1 MNKKKLS
8 VIMTSYNTKEYISET
23 IESCLNQRLDYP
35 YEIIIGDD
43 GSDDGSI
50 EVIRQY
56 ANRYPDIIRF
66 FVMDRDIHGEFIPS
80 IRVSDLL
87 KKGFE
92 YATGEYLA
100 VIAGDDLYSD
110 MNKFQKQIDFLEDNP
125 EYKSCYTDYEKF
137 YPDGEREYIETYDI
151 SNRPV
156 LWGTEYIHIA
166 CFVFKKDVLDYLLP
180 HFCDDTGLMY
190 SILKAGKTK
199 HIQLNAFAYRQ
210 REKSIM
216 HQVDEV
222 ELNILEILLYEDI
235 VDNGKKGII
244 DSSRFASPM
253 MVLFKKK
260 SLLTQ
265 AKYKK
270 YIEFSRNGKFNFL
283 AGLENYEQKTI
294 VERMRLLGQII
305 KARLDRRILV
315 EVRRWTSV

>member
-1 MNKKKLS
+1 MSIMNKKKLS

-50 EVIRQY
+50 EVIQKY

-80 IRVSDLL
+80 IRVSNLL

-92 YATGEYLA
+92 YSTGEYLA
-100 VIAGDDLYSD
+100 VIACDDLYSD
-110 MNKFQKQIDFLEDNP
+110 MNKFQKQIDFLKDNP

-137 YPDGEREYIETYDI
+137 YPDGEREYIETNDI
-151 SNRPV
+151 GNRPV

-166 CFVFKKDVLDYLLP
+166 CFVFKRDVLSYLLAN
-180 HFCDDTGLMY
+180 FCDDTGLMY

-199 HIQLNAFAYRQ
+199 HIKLNSFAYRQ

-216 HQVDEV
+216 HQADMI
-222 ELNILEILLYEDI
+222 ELNVLEILLYEDI
-235 VDNGKKGII
+235 VSGKNASISDI
-244 DSSRFASPM
+244 SRFAYPM
-253 MVLFKKK
+253 SFLYKNRH
-260 SLLTQ
+260 LLSQ
-265 AKYKK
+265 QKYRK
-270 YIEFSRNGKFNFL
+270 YINFSDEGKIGFLSGLNNF
-283 AGLENYEQKTI
+283 QKCSLIYRIRI
-294 VERMRLLGQII
+294 VARIFEARIIRRMLLIM
-305 KARLDRRILV
+305 K
-315 EVRRWTSV
+315 

>member
-56 ANRYPDIIRF
+56 ADRYPDIIRF
-66 FVMDRDIHGEFIPS
+66 FVMERDIHGEFIPS

-92 YATGEYLA
+92 FATGEYLA
-100 VIAGDDLYSD
+100 VIACDDLYSD
-110 MNKFQKQIDFLEDNP
+110 MNKFQKQIDFLENNP

-137 YPDGEREYIETYDI
+137 YPDGEREYIETNDI
-151 SNRPV
+151 SNRAV

-166 CFVFKKDVLDYLLP
+166 CFVFRRDVLSYLLP
-180 HFCDDTGLMY
+180 NFCDDTGLMY

-199 HIQLNAFAYRQ
+199 HIKLSSFAYRQ

-216 HQVDEV
+216 HQADMI
-222 ELNILEILLYEDI
+222 ELNVLEILLYEDI
-235 VDNGKKGII
+235 VSGNNASISDI
-244 DSSRFASPM
+244 SRFAYPM
-253 MVLFKKK
+253 SFLYKNRH
-260 SLLTQ
+260 LLSQ
-265 AKYKK
+265 QKYRK
-270 YIEFSRNGKFNFL
+270 YINFSDEGKIGFLSGLNNF
-283 AGLENYEQKTI
+283 QKCSLIYRIRI
-294 VERMRLLGQII
+294 VARIFEARIIRRMLII
-305 KARLDRRILV
+305 KK
-315 EVRRWTSV
+315 